1 MLVVVIEV
9 VKEYLESL
17 PENKELSSDE
27 VKEVINELVYWVNY
41 LLDLEYNRE
50 VYEYDGGD

>member
-1 MLVVVIEV
+1 M